1 MKRHLSDMT
10 DGDTIILVPGL
21 DGTALLFY
29 RQIPL
34 LAERFNVVA
43 FPLPDD
49 NTATMDSLV
58 SELADVIEEVAP
70 KGAVLLGESFG
81 GALSMS
87 TALARPE
94 LVSGLVIVNSFP
106 WLHARIQLN
115 VGRLLMKV
123 VPWAA
128 MPFIRRGTEA
138 RIHSAHTNAEDLKE
152 FHERMLHTGRDGY
165 RRRLTI
171 LRTFD
176 IRNRLQDIKVPTLL
190 LAGDQ
195 DRLLPS
201 TKWAKYMQER
211 ISDARLT
218 ILSGYG
224 HVCLITHD
232 LDLREHVV
240 PWWDQESRKSDLS
253 GD

>member
-1 MKRHLSDMT
+1 MNARFADLSE
-10 DGDTIILVPGL
+10 GDTIVLVPGL

-34 LAERFNVVA
+34 LADRFNVVA

-49 NTATMDSLV
+49 ATATMESLV
-58 SELADVIEEVAP
+58 DELALLIEEVAP
-70 KGAVLLGESFG
+70 EGAVLLGESFG
-81 GALSMS
+81 GALAMS

-94 LVSGLVIVNSFP
+94 LVSGLVIINSFP
-106 WLHARIQLN
+106 WLHKRIQLF
-115 VGRLLMKV
+115 VGRVLMAA

-128 MPFIRRGTEA
+128 MPYIRRGTEA
-138 RIHSAHTNAEDLKE
+138 RIHSTHTNSEDLAE
-152 FHERMLHTGRDGY
+152 FHERMLQIGRDGY
-165 RRRLTI
+165 RRRLTV
-171 LRTFD
+171 LRHYD
-176 IRNRLQDIKVPTLL
+176 IRQRLAELAVPTLL

-201 TKWAKYMQER
+201 ARWARYMATR
-211 ISDARLT
+211 IPGAQMKVLE
-218 ILSGYG
+218 GFG

-240 PWWDQESRKSDLS
+240 PWWENSQAERAKK
-253 GD
+253 